1 MLTNLQVAAVAEAVE
16 VHPEVEVPPGEVP
29 GEVPRW

>member
-1 MLTNLQVAAVAEAVE
+1 MLTNLQVAAVVEVVE
-16 VHPEVEVPPGEVP
+16 VHPEVEVPPGAVP